1 MSNES
6 ENNGGDDFYENEVGD
21 RPQGPRPDVLLP
33 PLPHHLAQ
41 HLLPPP
47 QDNKNAHQKQYSS
60 TGRDVQQQESDVE
73 AQQQKEGEP
82 PHKKNKKKKKK
93 KKRSSDKE
101 MLQSKEGDKHN
112 SSSMTSH
119 QQKDPS
125 GRILVLTNEEKRLS
139 KDADR
144 SSGRE
149 GAGDLNYYKK
159 EPKIDEEV
167 AGLMAAQHLH
177 EDVPRKH
184 SEVSEEK
191 DTEGINDHEWED
203 DEIPYDSFSMLYVAE
218 NWKESVMPL

>member
-47 QDNKNAHQKQYSS
+47 QDNKNAHQQQYSS

-82 PHKKNKKKKKK
+82 PHKKNKKKKK

-191 DTEGINDHEWED
+191 DTEGINEHEWED

>member
-47 QDNKNAHQKQYSS
+47 QDNKSAHQQQYSS

-82 PHKKNKKKKKK
+82 PHKKKKKKK

-191 DTEGINDHEWED
+191 DTEGINEHEWED

>member
-1 MSNES
+1 MGNKSK
-6 ENNGGDDFYENEVGD
+6 NNGGG
-21 RPQGPRPDVLLP
+21 
-33 PLPHHLAQ
+33 
-41 HLLPPP
+41 PPP
-47 QDNKNAHQKQYSS
+47 TMSADVYERNGVGYRGAQGSPSDEPS
-60 TGRDVQQQESDVE
+60 TRAKPREDTSHVND
-73 AQQQKEGEP
+73 AN
-82 PHKKNKKKKKK
+82 HKKEKKKKKK
-93 KKRSSDKE
+93 KSSDKE

-191 DTEGINDHEWED
+191 DTEGINEHEWED